1 MKNKNFK
8 CLNNTCGISYKDEL
22 LGPCP
27 VCGSDNTKLESKKW
41 SFLLLFILLILGGAI
56 VFTYLKTENSNDI
69 LNPDEILVLK
79 CDTSKL
85 DLFDIEFDC
94 EKQTVLMSISGYN
107 EDSCGLL
114 KYSINNEEITDTNFI
129 KIKNIKTDSLLI
141 IKLYNENNEQIKSFD
156 WLNTCYLPKTKCSV
170 KDSLVLVF
178 QNSFKSFLND
188 PSNTN
193 RISKLKSLAKKIG
206 FLNKNI
212 ATNFDKNS
220 SNIKLIT
227 LINRVSKIRQFQN
240 KKTKI
245 LGDFEIEL
253 DNSSLCSVAIVKVA
267 LKTF

>member
-41 SFLLLFILLILGGAI
+41 VFILPLILFILGCAI
-56 VFTYLKTENSNDI
+56 VFTYLKTENPNPI
-69 LNPDEILVLK
+69 LNLELNLVLK

-94 EKQTVLMSISGYN
+94 EKQTVLISTSGYN
-107 EDSCGLL
+107 EDSCGKI
-114 KYSINNEEITDTNFI
+114 KYSINNGEITDTNFI
-129 KIKNIKTDSLLI
+129 NIKNIKTDSLLN

-156 WLNTCYLPKTKCSV
+156 WLNTCYLPKTKCSI

-193 RISKLKSLAKKIG
+193 RISKLKSLAKNIG
-206 FLNKNI
+206 FLNENI
-212 ATNFDKNS
+212 ATNFDKKPTNV
-220 SNIKLIT
+220 KLIT

-253 DNSSLCSVAIVKVA
+253 DNSSLCAVNIVKVA